1 MKHKNALAAIVL
13 IGLLAWGIMD
23 TGKTP
28 AASSATG
35 SAEQAAGKGNIAI
48 GIEKGNLAPD
58 FELQALNGEK
68 MKLSDLRGK
77 KVIVNLWATWCP
89 PCRAEIPDMQS
100 FYEANKDKGVVI
112 LGVNLTS
119 TETNVEAVSA
129 FVQRYGMTFPIL
141 MDVDKQVSGVYK
153 AISIPTSFI
162 IDSSGVIQN
171 KYIGPMNQEM
181 MENML
186 SAIE

>member
-1 MKHKNALAAIVL
+1 MKHKNALAVIVL
-13 IGLLAWGIMD
+13 LGLLAWGIVDGGRSPSTTMA
-23 TGKTP
+23 P
-28 AASSATG
+28 G
-35 SAEQAAGKGNIAI
+35 STNAQGNLTI

-58 FELQALNGEK
+58 FELQTLTGGQV
-68 MKLSDLRGK
+68 KLSELRGK

-100 FYEANKDKGVVI
+100 FYEENKDKGIVV
-112 LGVNLTS
+112 LGINLTQ
-119 TETNVEAVSA
+119 TETSAEDVSA
-129 FVQRYGMTFPIL
+129 FAQAYGITFPIL
-141 MDVDKQVSGVYK
+141 LDVDKQVSNVYK

-162 IDSSGVIQN
+162 IDSHGVIQN
-171 KYIGPMNQEM
+171 KFIGPMNQEM

>member
-1 MKHKNALAAIVL
+1 MKRKNALAAIVL
-13 IGLLAWGIMD
+13 LGLLAWGIVD
-23 TGKTP
+23 TGKAPTAP
-28 AASSATG
+28 ALPG
-35 SAEQAAGKGNIAI
+35 DAEQAAGQGNKTV

-58 FELQALNGEK
+58 FELQALHGGQ
-68 MKLSDLRGK
+68 MKLSELRGK

-89 PCRAEIPDMQS
+89 PCRAEMPDMQS
-100 FYEANKDKGVVI
+100 FYEENKEKGVVI

-119 TETNVEAVSA
+119 TETNPEAVSS
-129 FVQRYGMTFPIL
+129 FVEAYGITFPIL
-141 MDVDKQVSGVYK
+141 MDVDKQVSNVYK

-162 IDSSGVIQN
+162 IDSKGVIQN
-171 KYIGPMNQEM
+171 KFIGPMNQEM